1 MNTAQGQG
9 IVVKDLTHSYGSHQ
23 VLDDLSFEVN
33 SGDIHCLLGNS
44 GSGKS
49 TLLRTIAGLENPSN
63 GSISIDG
70 RVVFDATKNIPAE
83 QRSVG
88 IVFQDY
94 ALFPHLNIYRNIAF
108 GIGNKPLR
116 EKQDIVRD
124 LLDLVEL
131 AGCEQK
137 MPHELSGGEQQR
149 VALARAIACEPN
161 VLLLDEPF
169 SNLDRRLRSELRALT
184 CEVLR
189 SKQITAVLVTHHPE
203 EALACG
209 DRISIISDGRIHQ
222 TTEADSIYYHPIDLP
237 AAEIFGV
244 INQLTSKRH
253 EGHITTSLG
262 TLKHDHF
269 SELENGKVL
278 VRPELIK
285 VNTSTNESDTQG
297 VIKSITAEGG
307 SYLIVV
313 SIENEEDVFARVP
326 TPYQLK
332 TGDKVQISLW

>member
-1 MNTAQGQG
+1 M
-9 IVVKDLTHSYGSHQ
+9 
-23 VLDDLSFEVN
+23 
-33 SGDIHCLLGNS
+33 
-44 GSGKS
+44 
-49 TLLRTIAGLENPSN
+49 
-63 GSISIDG
+63 
-70 RVVFDATKNIPAE
+70 
-83 QRSVG
+83 
-88 IVFQDY
+88 
-94 ALFPHLNIYRNIAF
+94 
-108 GIGNKPLR
+108 
-116 EKQDIVRD
+116 
-124 LLDLVEL
+124 
-131 AGCEQK
+131 
-137 MPHELSGGEQQR
+137 
-149 VALARAIACEPN
+149 
-161 VLLLDEPF
+161 
-169 SNLDRRLRSELRALT
+169 
-184 CEVLR
+184 
-189 SKQITAVLVTHHPE
+189 
-203 EALACG
+203 
-209 DRISIISDGRIHQ
+209 
-222 TTEADSIYYHPIDLP
+222 
-237 AAEIFGV
+237 